1 MPGQQSKRVLIV
13 DDELDLVEVLTVLL
27 TASGGFL
34 VAAAGDGESG
44 FARCLSFLP
53 DVILLDISLPGIA
66 GWEFC
71 RRLRADERTRN
82 IPVVIM
88 TTLLTETL
96 QEKVR
101 EARAARVLIKPFDEK
116 EIVDVLR
123 SLASISPKVI

>member
-1 MPGQQSKRVLIV
+1 MPERQNKRVLIV

-44 FARCLSFLP
+44 LAQCLVFQP
-53 DVILLDISLPGIA
+53 DVILLDISLPGID
-66 GWEFC
+66 GWELC
-71 RRLRADERTRN
+71 RRLRADPRTQN

-88 TTLLTETL
+88 TALLTETL
-96 QEKVR
+96 KAQVQ

-116 EIVDVLR
+116 EIVDVLH
-123 SLASISPKVI
+123 SLAPISP